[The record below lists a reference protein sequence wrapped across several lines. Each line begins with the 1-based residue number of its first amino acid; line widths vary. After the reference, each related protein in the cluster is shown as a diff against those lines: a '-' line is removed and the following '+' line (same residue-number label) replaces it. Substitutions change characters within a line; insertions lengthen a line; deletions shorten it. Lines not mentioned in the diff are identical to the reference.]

1 MLSLAKLKTLE
12 YRLFRKMREKLRGFY
27 AIPKGEKN
35 KILDVNS
42 LSEVTFNEKAK
53 KFETE
58 SKQFLEGGE
67 NSLP

>member
-1 MLSLAKLKTLE
+1 
-12 YRLFRKMREKLRGFY
+12 MREKLRGFY
-27 AIPKGEKN
+27 SIPKGEKN

-58 SKQFLEGGE
+58 SKTFLEGGE